1 MSEDEITPPEGPTG
15 DAPQEGP
22 PPPADAAAPR
32 CAECGAELADDQTY
46 CIECGTP
53 TPRAPRLRRNRRTGL
68 LVALAI
74 LAIGGGAAALAYAVA
89 NEDDGRPSGGSTA
102 LTVTDTT
109 VMTGPEYTI
118 PTDGYTVTGPLPP
131 DTAGF
136 PTAPQ
141 TDEFP
146 VVTEQPGPDDPTSTF
161 DPSTDI
167 PPVDPIDPVDPVD
180 PIDPGSGVSD
190 WPVGTTGW
198 TAILSSTRSES
209 EARSTADAVAA
220 TGEESGVLFS
230 SDYPGLNPGY
240 WVVFSGT
247 FTIRSEAAAHARALA
262 GRYPGA
268 YPREIQG

>member
-1 MSEDEITPPEGPTG
+1 MSEDEITPPGGPAG
-15 DAPQEGP
+15 DEAQEGP

-53 TPRAPRLRRNRRTGL
+53 TPRAPRLRRGRRTGL
-68 LVALAI
+68 LIALAI

-89 NEDDGRPSGGSTA
+89 NEDDGKASGGSTA

-109 VMTGPEYTI
+109 VMTGPAYTI

-131 DTAGF
+131 DTTGF
-136 PTAPQ
+136 PT

-146 VVTEQPGPDDPTSTF
+146 VVTEQPVDPVE
-161 DPSTDI
+161 PI
-167 PPVDPIDPVDPVD
+167 EPVEPIDPIDPVEPV
-180 PIDPGSGVSD
+180 DPGSGVSD
-190 WPVGTTGW
+190 WPVGTSGW

-247 FTIRSEAAAHARALA
+247 FTTQSEAAAHARALA

-268 YPREIQG
+268 YPRQIQG